1 MRKLVKEEMYE
12 DGTQVKYYEE
22 ESILDK
28 IFKKNDSE
36 EESSE
41 EKPKK
46 KLTWKG
52 KLAIGS
58 GIAAAVGATIFGISR
73 IKGGSNEDAYEDEDF
88 EEIDVEDDNSGSM
101 ETGDI

>member
-52 KLAIGS
+52 KLAIGG

-73 IKGGSNEDAYEDEDF
+73 IKGGSDEDTYEDDDF
-88 EEIDVEDDNSGSM
+88 EEIDVEDNNSAST
-101 ETGDI
+101 ETEGI